1 MNLWQTR
8 TRIMVAVG
16 LNTSN
21 HLTGIV
27 RRIARHCRVSAPTNL
42 SSCFSLS
49 FVLNMSY
56 LRLTYVAMFLA
67 ALFLIQ
73 AFISPFKRLTKSISA
88 PLGLKRL
95 LKPIAQT
102 LSAPA
107 KAPRLSPRRLML
119 KAAIF
124 TAIFCS
130 QTGYCPR
137 IDDDDPNGPQTI
149 ALG

>member
-1 MNLWQTR
+1 MY
-8 TRIMVAVG
+8 
-16 LNTSN
+16 
-21 HLTGIV
+21 
-27 RRIARHCRVSAPTNL
+27 
-42 SSCFSLS
+42 
-49 FVLNMSY
+49 Y
-56 LRLTYVAMFLA
+56 LRFTYVAMFLA

-73 AFISPFKRLTKSISA
+73 AFISPFKRLVESISA

-107 KAPRLSPRRLML
+107 KGPKLSPRRLML
-119 KAAIF
+119 EIAIF

-130 QTGYCPR
+130 QTGYRPR

>member
-42 SSCFSLS
+42 PSCFSLS

-73 AFISPFKRLTKSISA
+73 AFISPFKRLTESISA

-119 KAAIF
+119 ETAIF

>member
-1 MNLWQTR
+1 
-8 TRIMVAVG
+8 MVAVG

-73 AFISPFKRLTKSISA
+73 AFISPFKRLTESISA
-88 PLGLKRL
+88 AIGLKTV
-95 LKPIAQT
+95 A
-102 LSAPA
+102 
-107 KAPRLSPRRLML
+107 
-119 KAAIF
+119 
-124 TAIFCS
+124 
-130 QTGYCPR
+130 
-137 IDDDDPNGPQTI
+137 
-149 ALG
+149 

>member
-1 MNLWQTR
+1 MYR
-8 TRIMVAVG
+8 
-16 LNTSN
+16 
-21 HLTGIV
+21 LTDCE
-27 RRIARHCRVSAPTNL
+27 AL
-42 SSCFSLS
+42 SCFCAHQPV
-49 FVLNMSY
+49 VLFFTLFRLIYVLLMSY

-73 AFISPFKRLTKSISA
+73 AFISPFKLLTESISA

-107 KAPRLSPRRLML
+107 KAPRLSPRRFILET
-119 KAAIF
+119 AIF

-130 QTGYCPR
+130 QTGYRPR

>member
-1 MNLWQTR
+1 
-8 TRIMVAVG
+8 MVAVG

-27 RRIARHCRVSAPTNL
+27 RRIARHCRVSEPTNL
-42 SSCFSLS
+42 SFCFSLS
-49 FVLNMSY
+49 FVLFMSY

-73 AFISPFKRLTKSISA
+73 AFISPFKRLTESISA

-119 KAAIF
+119 ETAIF

-130 QTGYCPR
+130 QTGYRPR

>member
-1 MNLWQTR
+1 
-8 TRIMVAVG
+8 
-16 LNTSN
+16 
-21 HLTGIV
+21 
-27 RRIARHCRVSAPTNL
+27 
-42 SSCFSLS
+42 
-49 FVLNMSY
+49 MSY

-73 AFISPFKRLTKSISA
+73 AFISPIKRLTKSISA

>member
-49 FVLNMSY
+49 FVLFMSY

-73 AFISPFKRLTKSISA
+73 AFISPFKRLTESISA

-119 KAAIF
+119 ETAIF

-130 QTGYCPR
+130 QTGYRPR

>member
-27 RRIARHCRVSAPTNL
+27 RRIARHCRVSAPTNR

-119 KAAIF
+119 ETAIF

-130 QTGYCPR
+130 QTGYRPR

>member
-1 MNLWQTR
+1 
-8 TRIMVAVG
+8 
-16 LNTSN
+16 
-21 HLTGIV
+21 
-27 RRIARHCRVSAPTNL
+27 
-42 SSCFSLS
+42 
-49 FVLNMSY
+49 MSY

-95 LKPIAQT
+95 LKPIAQPIAQT

>member
-1 MNLWQTR
+1 MFLR
-8 TRIMVAVG
+8 PP
-16 LNTSN
+16 
-21 HLTGIV
+21 TGRLV
-27 RRIARHCRVSAPTNL
+27 FHSL
-42 SSCFSLS
+42 SSYLCLT
-49 FVLNMSY
+49 LLSY

-119 KAAIF
+119 ESCHFYGNFLLANRLLPKD
-124 TAIFCS
+124 
-130 QTGYCPR
+130 R
-137 IDDDDPNGPQTI
+137 
-149 ALG
+149 

>member
-49 FVLNMSY
+49 FVLFMSY
-56 LRLTYVAMFLA
+56 LCLTYVAMFLA

-73 AFISPFKRLTKSISA
+73 AFISPFKRLTESISA

-119 KAAIF
+119 ETAIF

-130 QTGYCPR
+130 QTGYRPR

>member
-1 MNLWQTR
+1 MFLR
-8 TRIMVAVG
+8 PP
-16 LNTSN
+16 
-21 HLTGIV
+21 TGRLV
-27 RRIARHCRVSAPTNL
+27 FHSL
-42 SSCFSLS
+42 SSYLCLTY
-49 FVLNMSY
+49 VLILSY

-73 AFISPFKRLTKSISA
+73 AFISPFKRLTESISA

-119 KAAIF
+119 ETAIF

-130 QTGYCPR
+130 QTGYLPR

>member
-73 AFISPFKRLTKSISA
+73 AFISPFKRLTESISA

-119 KAAIF
+119 ETAIF

-130 QTGYCPR
+130 QTGYRPR